1 MVRQLDGG
9 IMVKEQR
16 IKSALE
22 IIEAA
27 VFILRNH
34 FLSILSVYFIGS
46 LPFVTAFLYFWT
58 DMSQSAFASEH
69 IISAS
74 LSLALLFIWMKCWHV
89 VFCRKVISH
98 IRLQPA
104 PRWSLKQIFRLIS
117 SQSFFAG
124 CGAIILPIAMIL
136 TLPFG
141 WIYTFYQN
149 IYQVD
154 NGSRPLKDIIK
165 KSWYSAKLWPGQNHI
180 ILCIISV
187 FSIFVFLNICVGI
200 YILPVILKKF
210 LGMETVFT
218 LSGTSIFNTTFLAV
232 ASGLTYLAVDPLI
245 KTVYALRSFYV
256 FSVKSG
262 DDLRTDIL
270 HFKVTGNLLSYL
282 VLFAVFSVLTSSAIA
297 LAEPNTQ
304 GVYSSQ
310 TKVISSDKLDSAIE
324 KTLKQREYTWRMPKE
339 IIDEDAKAGS
349 LDIFALWVKDKL
361 KFLKTNIK
369 SWWKQINN
377 WFKKLFPDR
386 GNQLPS
392 GGLWHSSVYFILYIT
407 LALLLCALALII
419 WRQFQNR
426 KNPAVRTEGQA
437 IPSTPDLTNDFVD
450 PVELPVERWLNMGYE
465 LMRKQNMRLALRAFY
480 LAVLS
485 HLADKNLITIARY
498 KTNMDYVL
506 ELKRRAHEHHE
517 LINLFSLNVRVFD
530 KSWYGMHEVTAA
542 ILENFIDN
550 RERMISI
557 AHG

>member
-1 MVRQLDGG
+1 MA
-9 IMVKEQR
+9 KEQR

-27 VFILRNH
+27 VFILRRH
-34 FLSILSVYFIGS
+34 FLSILSIYFIGS

-98 IRLQPA
+98 ISLQPA

-124 CGAIILPIAMIL
+124 SGAIILPLAMIV
-136 TLPFG
+136 TIPFG
-141 WIYTFYQN
+141 WIYAFYQN

-154 NGSRPLKDIIK
+154 NGSRSLKDIIK

-180 ILCIISV
+180 ILCIISA

-200 YILPVILKKF
+200 YILPIILKKF

-232 ASGLTYLAVDPLI
+232 TSGLTYLAVDPLI

-262 DDLRTDIL
+262 DDLKTDIL
-270 HFKVTGNLLSYL
+270 HFKVTDNLLSYL
-282 VLFAVFSVLTSSAIA
+282 VLFTVFSVLTSSAIA
-297 LAEPNTQ
+297 LAKPNTQ
-304 GVYSSQ
+304 VVYSSQ
-310 TKVISSDKLDSAIE
+310 TKVISSDKLDRAIE

-339 IIDEDAKAGS
+339 IIEEDAKAGS

-369 SWWKQINN
+369 SWWEQINN
-377 WFKKLFPDR
+377 WFKKFFPDR

-392 GGLWHSSVYFILYIT
+392 GGLWHNSVYFILYIT

-426 KNPAVRTEGQA
+426 KNPVARTEGQA

-450 PVELPVERWLNMGYE
+450 PVELPVERWLNMGYD
-465 LMRKQNMRLALRAFY
+465 LMKKQNMRLALRAFY
-480 LAVLS
+480 IAVLS

-506 ELKRRAHEHHE
+506 ELKRRAHEHRE
-517 LINLFSLNVRVFD
+517 LINLFSLNVRIFD